1 MRILE
6 KLWEEGIH
14 PAETTYR
21 RSREYIRAVRHWS
34 ESERA
39 LTEGLGE
46 GQRELYEKAMSD
58 YSVLVSSSECDSF
71 MTGFRLGAE
80 LMIAVF
86 YEEEL

>member
-1 MRILE
+1 MGILE
-6 KLWEEGIH
+6 KLWAEGLH
-14 PAETTYR
+14 PAETACR
-21 RSREYIRAVRHWS
+21 HSKEHIRAVRRWS

-46 GQRELYEKAMSD
+46 GQRERYEKAMSD

-80 LMIAVF
+80 LMIDVF
-86 YEEEL
+86 CDEDM